1 MEISYLY
8 SQNDWKNELYR
19 FHLDVFK
26 KEHGVIKG
34 WLVLFDDSVDLLFEY
49 TTVDGVSKKEKIDFF
64 HFRPKLKEIYPEV
77 EGVEFSGF
85 EINVQELKGFKEGR
99 FLILVNSAE
108 SEIAKACVK
117 PPLLYVHIA
126 KTAGSTV
133 NKVLVDLFG
142 KKRSIVHAESVPNWK
157 VKVENDELCYL
168 SGHIPFSVFNESEKV
183 KGFKKAIT
191 FREPYSHV
199 VSHLC
204 WIRALSLEVNE
215 ERYNSHPEYIQKLS
229 DKLSLVDFSS
239 PKSIEKLIEGLD
251 AVEFRLLDN
260 TQSRYIRK
268 GNSASAVSE
277 KDLEG
282 CFENLQCFDF
292 VGVDKDI
299 SNFLKSICD
308 YYDFEKQVDLK
319 MKENVS
325 RNNFGFDLSSEE
337 LKKSLLPLIRYDL
350 FLYDSLVKVSNNV

>member
-1 MEISYLY
+1 MEISYLF
-8 SQNDWKNELYR
+8 SVDDWRSESYR
-19 FHLDVFK
+19 FHLDPFK
-26 KEHGVIKG
+26 KESGVIKG
-34 WLVLFDDSVDLLFEY
+34 WLVSFGEPIELFFKFYDSDGLLKNKRIEC
-49 TTVDGVSKKEKIDFF
+49 T
-64 HFRPKLKEIYPEV
+64 HRRPKLSDIYPDIKN
-77 EGVEFSGF
+77 VEFSGF
-85 EINVQELKGFKEGR
+85 EIDINEFGEFKGGAFSISYNGNEKK
-99 FLILVNSAE
+99 L
-108 SEIAKACVK
+108 AKLCVK

-142 KKRSIVHAESVPNWK
+142 KKGSIVHAESVPNWK
-157 VKVENDELCYL
+157 VKVENDEVCYL

-183 KGFKKAIT
+183 RGFKKAIT

-204 WIRALSLEVNE
+204 WIRALSLKGNE
-215 ERYNSHPEYIQKLS
+215 ERYRAHPEYIQKLS

-260 TQSRYIRK
+260 AQSRYIRK
-268 GNSASAVSE
+268 GNNASAVSE

-282 CFENLQCFDF
+282 CLENLRFFDF

-299 SNFLKSICD
+299 SSFLKSIYD
-308 YYDFEKQVDLK
+308 YYDFEKQVDLII
-319 MKENVS
+319 KENVS
-325 RNNFGFDLSSEE
+325 KSSFGFDLSSDLIKE
-337 LKKSLLPLIRYDL
+337 SLLPLVRYDL
-350 FLYDSLVKVSNNV
+350 FLYDNLVKVDDNV